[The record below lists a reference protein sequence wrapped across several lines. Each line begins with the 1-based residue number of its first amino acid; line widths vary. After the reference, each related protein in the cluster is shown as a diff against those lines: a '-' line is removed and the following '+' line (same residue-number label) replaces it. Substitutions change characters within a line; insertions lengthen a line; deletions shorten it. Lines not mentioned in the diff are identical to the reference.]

1 LLKAEAKSI
10 EEKTEEKDEGA
21 EGAAEIARRARGTP
35 RIANRLLKRVRDFM
49 QVRKHDQI
57 TETAA

>member
-1 LLKAEAKSI
+1 MLLKVPIS
-10 EEKTEEKDEGA
+10 A

-35 RIANRLLKRVRDFM
+35 WIANRLLKRVRDFM